1 MGRGR
6 YLTLEE
12 AARVVGKTT
21 PWVVDAI
28 CQGKLDAKLEGG
40 AFLVAADSLGKIAQ
54 DVDRTEPGTTGDAVS
69 SRPSREGT
77 DGGTPT
83 GNTGTDGRKTINGPV
98 SDKPVKSTGRSKP
111 FGGIDGYYAGRREEG
126 SSSPSAGAATSHPR
140 LTILRAEKARYA
152 RKMRDM
158 GTSAAARKA
167 AEVRWAEVGREIR
180 QLEQDFWGVPTQA
193 NWLTNPRPVSKGKP
207 EPAKAKKRPSASSPR
222 TPSSSRSSSA
232 HSKCA
237 ARGAGAD
244 KRPSPP
250 RNAARNSPNE
260 TPRDLSHISRLIKK
274 QGHFAPRGD
283 PTSGIV
289 LVVEQPVGPRV
300 LDPLGA
306 CLEAVNLPHA
316 YVTYASTGL
325 LKKELLAIK
334 PHAVV
339 AVGSGAAHDIDVA
352 GYPLARRYFPEAKP
366 GEWFFWMKGIQG
378 LLLPSLLPALDD
390 KATKHRFW
398 QAFISLKDLAPTR

>member
-1 MGRGR
+1 MGKGR

-12 AARVVGKTT
+12 AALKCNKTT
-21 PWVVDAI
+21 SWVMSKI
-28 CQGKLDAKLEGG
+28 CEGKLDAKLEGG
-40 AFLVAADSLGKIAQ
+40 VFLVAADSLRKIAQ
-54 DVDRTEPGTTGDAVS
+54 DVGRTEPGTTGDTVC
-69 SRPSREGT
+69 SRPSRKGT

-83 GNTGTDGRKTINGPV
+83 ENTGTDGRKTINGLV
-98 SDKPVKSTGRSKP
+98 SKDAGKSTGRKS
-111 FGGIDGYYAGRREEG
+111 FGGIDGYYAGRREE
-126 SSSPSAGAATSHPR
+126 SSSPSTGAATSQPR
-140 LTILRAEKARYA
+140 LAILRAEQVRYA
-152 RKMRDM
+152 RKMQDR
-158 GTSAAARKA
+158 GTSPNARKA
-167 AEVRWAEVGREIR
+167 AEAKWAEVGREIR
-180 QLEQDFWGVPTQA
+180 QLEQSLGGLPTQA
-193 NWLTNPRPVSKGKP
+193 KGLMNARPVSQGRL